1 MAKRKKRKSK
11 SKSTIELSPD
21 IYALLI
27 VFICIIGLGK
37 LGPVGRV
44 ITSFSLF
51 LSGSAYHID
60 IT

>member
-27 VFICIIGLGK
+27 VLY
-37 LGPVGRV
+37 
-44 ITSFSLF
+44 LF
-51 LSGSAYHID
+51 V
-60 IT
+60 